1 MLFCLFEPS
10 KKSWEDAVTGPEGE
24 VLEAF
29 INLPAPQKKLEREVV
44 LALARVVRG

>member
-1 MLFCLFEPS
+1 MLSCLLEPS
-10 KKSWEDAVTGPEGE
+10 KKSWEDAVTGPERE

-29 INLPAPQKKLEREVV
+29 INLPAPQKKVAREVI